1 MTAVNTVLGPV
12 DSADL
17 GPTYMHEH
25 IFVTTPDV
33 QINYPDEWGTDDARV
48 AEAVS
53 QLTALTAQGIHTI
66 VDPTVVGLGRY
77 LPRIQRVAEQVPNLH
92 IVAAT
97 GVYTY
102 RDVPFFFSY
111 RGPAVNDIVGA
122 KVADPM
128 VDMFVSDIEDG
139 IAATGVKAG
148 MLKCAID
155 DQGLNPGVE
164 RVLRAVARAHHR
176 TGIPITVHTHP
187 GTETGLVVHR
197 VLCEEEGVQ
206 PHRVVLGHS
215 GDSTDTDHLSTL
227 AEFGFVLGMDRFG
240 INVGTTFEARAD
252 TLIEMCRRGFADQMV
267 LSHDAACFFDW
278 MDPNVRAAA
287 LPQWN
292 YLHIGEEVLPY
303 VRERGITEEQITTML
318 VEVPRRLFETAGA
331 R

>member
-1 MTAVNTVLGPV
+1 MTTVNTVLGPV

-25 IFVTTPDV
+25 IFVTTADV

-53 QLTALTAQGIHTI
+53 RLKALTAQGIRTI

-77 LPRIQRVAEQVPNLH
+77 LPRIQRVAEQVPDFH

-102 RDVPFFFSY
+102 HDVPFFFSY
-111 RGPAVNDIVGA
+111 RGPPVDDIVGA
-122 KVADPM
+122 KVPDPM
-128 VDMFVSDIEDG
+128 VDMFVSDIENG
-139 IAATGVKAG
+139 IADTGVKAG

-155 DQGLNPGVE
+155 DQGINPGVE
-164 RVLRAVARAHHR
+164 RVLRAVAKAHHR

-187 GTETGLVVHR
+187 ATETGLVVHR
-197 VLCEEEGVQ
+197 IMCEEEGVQ
-206 PHRVVLGHS
+206 PNRIVLGHS
-215 GDSTDTDHLSTL
+215 GDSTDIDHLSKL

-252 TLIEMCRRGFADQMV
+252 TLIEMCGRGFADQMV

-303 VRERGITEEQITTML
+303 VRKRGITEEQITTML
-318 VEVPRRLFETAGA
+318 VEVPRRLFETAGNH
-331 R
+331 